1 MATRLFIIVAV
12 HFLFL
17 VLFPYTGKL
26 GLSFCLI
33 STMIWC
39 GLMMFAHTGIKM
51 LRLFFTPVN
60 FVMEILLALAVA
72 LMVSTT
78 LPQQDKVSPFNKL
91 MRKRYPDI
99 KTIDDGLSRF
109 GFGLPK
115 SLKKAA
121 KKKGVSRILK
131 KRIP

>member
-17 VLFPYTGKL
+17 VFFPYTGKL
-26 GLSFCLI
+26 GLPFCLV
-33 STMIWC
+33 SAMIWC
-39 GLMMFAHTGIKM
+39 GLVVFAHAGIKM

-60 FVMEILLALAVA
+60 FVLEILLALAVA
-72 LMVSTT
+72 LMISTT
-78 LPQQDKVSPFNKL
+78 LPQQDGVSPFDKL

-99 KTIDDGLSRF
+99 KTIDVGLSRF
-109 GFGLPK
+109 GLGLPK

-121 KKKGVSRILK
+121 QKKGVSRILK